1 MISRLK
7 HCLSFIVCLGIST
20 PTFAVWDIVAWDPPL
35 DYEGQTRSLMY
46 QPIGEASQA
55 WHLCVTYPHLKDPY
69 WLSVNYGMVEEVKRL
84 GVNMRVLEAGGY
96 PQLATQVEQLSH
108 CVDAA
113 SDAIIVGTVS
123 FNGLSPSIRTIAK
136 TTPVIAAVNDIANV
150 GISAKAG
157 VSWYSMG
164 AMIMW
169 LFIGSWTFSSVFSY
183 LGGHEIFEHFF
194 KSIEITTWQFLII
207 TQIIIFLLGWPLEW
221 TEILIIF
228 VPIFLP
234 LLEVFDVNPYFFAML
249 IALNLQTSFLTPPMA
264 MSAYYLKGVQK
275 NNVELMEIFAGIMPF
290 LGIVIFAMFLMYMF
304 PGIALWLPE
313 TLFAN

>member
-113 SDAIIVGTVS
+113 SDAIIVG
-123 FNGLSPSIRTIAK
+123 
-136 TTPVIAAVNDIANV
+136 
-150 GISAKAG
+150 
-157 VSWYSMG
+157 
-164 AMIMW
+164 
-169 LFIGSWTFSSVFSY
+169 
-183 LGGHEIFEHFF
+183 
-194 KSIEITTWQFLII
+194 
-207 TQIIIFLLGWPLEW
+207 
-221 TEILIIF
+221 
-228 VPIFLP
+228 
-234 LLEVFDVNPYFFAML
+234 
-249 IALNLQTSFLTPPMA
+249 
-264 MSAYYLKGVQK
+264 
-275 NNVELMEIFAGIMPF
+275 
-290 LGIVIFAMFLMYMF
+290 
-304 PGIALWLPE
+304 
-313 TLFAN
+313 